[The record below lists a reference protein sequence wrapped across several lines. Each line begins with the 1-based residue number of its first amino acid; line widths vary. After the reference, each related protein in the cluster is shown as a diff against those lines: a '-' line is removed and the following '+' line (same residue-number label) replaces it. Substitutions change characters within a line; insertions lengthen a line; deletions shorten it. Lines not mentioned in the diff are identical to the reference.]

1 MPKFYSEQFKRDAVA
16 LYENNEDL
24 SLAAAAAELRVNRTS
39 LHQWKKE
46 FGNGKKSRMA
56 EAKAQ
61 AEAVSDAEPIRAL
74 EGENAKLREER
85 DILRRAAKYF
95 ADQTRW

>member
-1 MPKFYSEQFKRDAVA
+1 M
-16 LYENNEDL
+16 
-24 SLAAAAAELRVNRTS
+24 T
-39 LHQWKKE
+39 
-46 FGNGKKSRMA
+46 

-61 AEAVSDAEPIRAL
+61 AVSDTERIRAL
-74 EGENAKLREER
+74 EKENAKLREER

>member
-1 MPKFYSEQFKRDAVA
+1 M
-16 LYENNEDL
+16 
-24 SLAAAAAELRVNRTS
+24 T
-39 LHQWKKE
+39 
-46 FGNGKKSRMA
+46 

-61 AEAVSDAEPIRAL
+61 AEAVSDTERIRAL
-74 EGENAKLREER
+74 EKENAKLCEER